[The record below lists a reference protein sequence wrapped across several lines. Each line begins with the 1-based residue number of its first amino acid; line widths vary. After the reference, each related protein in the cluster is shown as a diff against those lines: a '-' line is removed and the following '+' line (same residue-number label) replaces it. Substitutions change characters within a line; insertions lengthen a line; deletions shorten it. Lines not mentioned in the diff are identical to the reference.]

1 MSPEKATGS
10 QETAPLAD
18 RSQEISAAQSQSSCS
33 ALPAPHPSPEASSGE
48 GRPWLLHF
56 LSHCLPDNGQSSTE
70 SDQGLTTPQTQIRA
84 KGGGEAVGKEAVS
97 KASWPET
104 EEGGG
109 GGKKNKDVLGPA
121 GPHHPMLD
129 TGPNTHSKSS
139 RSSALVNQRL
149 SRAQHHA

>member
-10 QETAPLAD
+10 QETALFAD

-33 ALPAPHPSPEASSGE
+33 ALPAPYPSPEARSGE
-48 GRPWLLHF
+48 GRPWLVHF

-84 KGGGEAVGKEAVS
+84 KGGGGALGKEAVT

-104 EEGGG
+104 KEGRREA
-109 GGKKNKDVLGPA
+109 KQNKDVLGLV
-121 GPHHPMLD
+121 GPQHLG
-129 TGPNTHSKSS
+129 TGHGP
-139 RSSALVNQRL
+139 
-149 SRAQHHA
+149 